1 MTEDRPSAAATMPD
15 SGLVRGPLPPHRL
28 IRDFLPASLAE
39 ALLAWA
45 VENEAIFKPTTVGS
59 RSGKRVDP
67 QIRVS
72 ISVRKFGPLKEELSR
87 RILAVAPDLI
97 CDLRVNPLEIADTEL
112 ELVAHNDGAFYGR
125 HIDTFTG
132 SGSDGGSHRFVSAVY
147 YIHQRP
153 KPFSGGALR
162 LHRFGAAGGDGDFL
176 DIEPEHNLLAVF
188 PSWAA
193 HEVRPISCPSKAFA
207 HSRFA
212 VNIWILSPSTP
223 PAVEKTDEDPGA

>member
-1 MTEDRPSAAATMPD
+1 
-15 SGLVRGPLPPHRL
+15 LRGPLPPRRL
-28 IRDFLPASLAE
+28 IPDFLPAPMAE

-45 VENEAIFKPTTVGS
+45 IENEALFKPTTVGS
-59 RSGKRVDP
+59 RSAKRVDP
-67 QIRVS
+67 QLRVS

-87 RILAVAPDLI
+87 RILAIAPDLI
-97 CDLRVNPLEIADTEL
+97 RDLRVNSLEIAETEL

-147 YIHQRP
+147 YLHQRP
-153 KPFSGGALR
+153 RPFSGGALR
-162 LHRFGAAGGDGDFL
+162 LYRFGDPGGEGDFL

-207 HSRFA
+207 DSRFA
-212 VNIWILSPSTP
+212 VNIWILSPSA
-223 PAVEKTDEDPGA
+223 PASVPGENPGA